1 MALNREV
8 NKFIGASR
16 VNGLLEPH
24 GFYWLMEPHGFIG

>member
-16 VNGLLEPH
+16 VNGLLEPR
-24 GFYWLMEPHGFIG
+24 GLMVYWSLTVFIG